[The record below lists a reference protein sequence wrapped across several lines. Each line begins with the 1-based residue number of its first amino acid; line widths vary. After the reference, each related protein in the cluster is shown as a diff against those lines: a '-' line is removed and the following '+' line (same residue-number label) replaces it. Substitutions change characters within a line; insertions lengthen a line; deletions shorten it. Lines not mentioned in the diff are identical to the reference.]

1 MSRSNEDDKTR
12 WDSVMENFDLLYA
25 RLNDIGLIQQDLK
38 TQLQDNSRR
47 VEHVA
52 SNQNLIA
59 EQVKANGHAVA
70 QLTLRRFE
78 DEAISDSGS
87 SGSVVFEEDAH
98 VCC

>member
-38 TQLQDNSRR
+38 TQLQDNSHR

-59 EQVKANGHAVA
+59 E
-70 QLTLRRFE
+70 
-78 DEAISDSGS
+78 
-87 SGSVVFEEDAH
+87 
-98 VCC
+98 